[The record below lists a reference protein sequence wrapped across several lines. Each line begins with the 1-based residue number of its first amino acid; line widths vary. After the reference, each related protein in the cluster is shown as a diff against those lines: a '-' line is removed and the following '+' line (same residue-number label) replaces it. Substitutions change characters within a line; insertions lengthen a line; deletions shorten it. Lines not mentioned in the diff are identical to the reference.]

1 MHTSCQSMHPS
12 YRQELW
18 GTRWGVGIGGGEGVR
33 CVPAPGHLNDRSD
46 QLADFISSM
55 VERHIR
61 CAQAVK
67 QGACP
72 RAPCATATAGWRSW
86 VRLAPRTVSSYAAWR
101 LARAIY
107 IGPREPWGP
116 DAWCAT
122 DG

>member
-72 RAPCATATAGWRSW
+72 RAPCATATAG
-86 VRLAPRTVSSYAAWR
+86 LALLGALGAAHCE
-101 LARAIY
+101 LICGLEA
-107 IGPREPWGP
+107 GPRHLHR
-116 DAWCAT
+116 AA
-122 DG
+122 